1 MRRIALLFIA
11 LCLSLPALAE
21 RKQSFGD
28 LDVHYSAFNSSFLQ
42 PNVATAAGLT
52 RSKTQ
57 GVVNV
62 VVMRAGKSVPNAVV
76 TGTVKNLIGQS
87 KALKFQRV
95 AEGEGAADQQAV
107 YHLAQFGMTEREVL
121 TFDIQVQEGG
131 KSHSLNF
138 NQEVFP
144 DE

>member
-1 MRRIALLFIA
+1 MRRLALFL
-11 LCLSLPALAE
+11 LTLSLALPAAAE
-21 RKQSFGD
+21 RLQRFGD
-28 LDVHYSAFNSSFLQ
+28 LEVHYNVFNSSFLQ
-42 PNVATAAGLT
+42 PDIAANSGLV

-62 VVMRAGKSVPNAVV
+62 AVMRAGKAVPAATVS
-76 TGTVKNLIGQS
+76 GTVKNLLGQS
-87 KALKFQRV
+87 KPLNFQRV
-95 AEGEGAADQQAV
+95 SEGEGDQQAV

-121 TFDIQVQEGG
+121 TFDLKVQEGG
-131 KSHSLNF
+131 TTHSITF